1 MAGSKKSGGSSK
13 AKSGGAKKGGNT
25 KKAQTKPSAGSK
37 TESQKDPVNQFWSVI
52 LFAAGILVFLLTVI
66 EGSSGWYFIHNLFRG
81 LFGVSVFLV
90 PVILVYTAIL
100 ISMERSQQTVAGRA
114 MWGIGLTLLCSSVVQ
129 IMFAGEAQGSSFTE
143 KCRYLYESGSNLEG
157 GGLLSALIAWPLLK
171 FFGNVGA
178 KIIVCVLLFI
188 FIMLLS
194 NLTLFQFFG
203 SFTNRLSKCIIR
215 YRSFGRKTVYLT
227 HMRNGSMM
235 RNRKLFLLQ
244 IPKIMKVIRCR
255 TIILF

>member
-1 MAGSKKSGGSSK
+1 M
-13 AKSGGAKKGGNT
+13 
-25 KKAQTKPSAGSK
+25 
-37 TESQKDPVNQFWSVI
+37 
-52 LFAAGILVFLLTVI
+52 
-66 EGSSGWYFIHNLFRG
+66 
-81 LFGVSVFLV
+81 

-203 SFTNRLSKCIIR
+203 FFYKPFVKMYHSLQELREENRILDAYEEWEYDEEQEAIS
-215 YRSFGRKTVYLT
+215 LA
-227 HMRNGSMM
+227 
-235 RNRKLFLLQ
+235 
-244 IPKIMKVIRCR
+244 IPK
-255 TIILF
+255 